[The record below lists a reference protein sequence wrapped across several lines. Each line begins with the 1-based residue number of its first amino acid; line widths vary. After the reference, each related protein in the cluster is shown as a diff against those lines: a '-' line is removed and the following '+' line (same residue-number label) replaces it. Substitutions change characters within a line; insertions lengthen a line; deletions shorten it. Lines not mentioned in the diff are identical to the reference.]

1 MNIYDVINEVLPAS
15 NIFSGIDIAH
25 ILEGK
30 EYNKFHCKYCN
41 ETLTFEEFPELERIG
56 DGDNAVRVICP
67 ICGHSAI

>member
-1 MNIYDVINEVLPAS
+1 MNVYDVINEVHS
-15 NIFSGIDIAH
+15 TNDIFSGIDIAH

-30 EYNKFHCKYCN
+30 EYNKFNCKYCK

-56 DGDNAVRVICP
+56 DGDAVRVICP